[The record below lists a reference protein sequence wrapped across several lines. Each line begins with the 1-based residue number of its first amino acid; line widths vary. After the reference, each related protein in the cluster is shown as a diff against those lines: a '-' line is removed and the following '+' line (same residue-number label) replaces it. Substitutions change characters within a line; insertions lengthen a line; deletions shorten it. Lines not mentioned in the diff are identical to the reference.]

1 MQPNLTIDK
10 FYVRP
15 PVKYEENIKEL
26 SFYRRA
32 EAPAQA
38 EVTDW
43 DISDCYLFDSL
54 VGQLHVL
61 YPKYKVEDLWLA
73 WYRQGDYAEAHNHIG
88 FDWSFVWYLDTCI
101 HCSPL
106 VFPNI
111 LKPWL
116 PPEVIKPKVGNLHVF
131 DGSRPHYVPPH
142 TCAHDRI
149 VVSGNLIHRTVQ
161 NDLNDDTRSQY
172 SKVF

>member
-1 MQPNLTIDK
+1 MRVDRASLLNSIGFEWKVKPRIEGWNEMYLRLAAYLSVHGNANVPRRYDQDPQLGEWVHRQRRDDK
-10 FYVRP
+10 NNKIP
-15 PVKYEENIKEL
+15 PKHS
-26 SFYRRA
+26 SF
-32 EAPAQA
+32 
-38 EVTDW
+38 
-43 DISDCYLFDSL
+43 L
-54 VGQLHVL
+54 
-61 YPKYKVEDLWLA
+61 
-73 WYRQGDYAEAHNHIG
+73 NHIG
-88 FDWSFVWYLDTCI
+88 FDWSFVWYLDTCV

-111 LKPWL
+111 LRPWL

-161 NDLNDDTRSQY
+161 NDLNDGTRPQY

>member
-1 MQPNLTIDK
+1 MKQILKIDK
-10 FYVRP
+10 YYVRP
-15 PVKYEENIKEL
+15 PLNYKEIIKEL
-26 SFYRRA
+26 SLYRR
-32 EAPAQA
+32 EDAPVQA
-38 EVTDW
+38 DLTDW
-43 DISDCYLFDSL
+43 NVSDCYLFDEFK
-54 VGQLHVL
+54 GQLHVL
-61 YPKYKVEDLWLA
+61 YPTYQIEDLWVA
-73 WYRQGDYAEAHNHIG
+73 IYRSGDYAEAHNHTG
-88 FDWSFVWYLDTCI
+88 FDWSFVWYLDTCV

-111 LKPWL
+111 LRPWL

-161 NDLNDDTRSQY
+161 NDLNDGTRPQY